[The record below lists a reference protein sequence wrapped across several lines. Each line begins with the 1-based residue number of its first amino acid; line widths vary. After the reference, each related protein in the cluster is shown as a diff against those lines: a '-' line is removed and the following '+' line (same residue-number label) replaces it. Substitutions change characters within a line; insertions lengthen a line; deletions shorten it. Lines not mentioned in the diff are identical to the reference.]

1 MCQCFV
7 LRLQTLNRKKMMAT
21 REKLKQGC
29 QRSHFRC
36 VNNAFSVILLELC
49 CPNKFHM
56 LYKEIREASK
66 QN

>member
-21 REKLKQGC
+21 REELKQGC

-36 VNNAFSVILLELC
+36 VNNAFSVMLLQLC
-49 CPNKFHM
+49 YPNKFH
-56 LYKEIREASK
+56 II
-66 QN
+66 